1 MAAGRDDTGMMR
13 AYGWFERAVSGV
25 ILAGMVVVIC
35 LATVSFLKLALD
47 VATESGFDLPY
58 SEFQHLFDRVLAAV
72 IAVELAHSIRQVVM
86 GKHGMSQLR
95 TVVVIGMLAVVRKII
110 AVDVE
115 TASGTFL
122 IGVAAAIVALAAAL
136 VAVAWVE
143 RRLDIRDPEAP
154 PNGARG
160 E

>member
-1 MAAGRDDTGMMR
+1 MAAGRDDSGAMR
-13 AYGWFERAVSGV
+13 AYTWFERAVSGV

-35 LATVSFLKLALD
+35 LATASFLKLALE
-47 VATESGFDLPY
+47 VTTESGFDLPY
-58 SEFQHLFDRVLAAV
+58 SAFQHLFDRVLAAV
-72 IAVELAHSIRQVVM
+72 IALELAHSIRQMVQ
-86 GKHGMSQLR
+86 GKHGMAQLR

-122 IGVAAAIVALAAAL
+122 LGVAGAIVALALAL

-143 RRLDIRDPEAP
+143 RRLDIHDPEAP
-154 PNGARG
+154 PKGAPG
-160 E
+160 D